1 MNRSLLY
8 PFSLAELYQRF
19 VAWMLSPLVV
29 TAIFVGN
36 GIGAVAG
43 VIYWYGRQ
51 LALSPWFLWPF
62 VPDSPGS
69 TFLVLPA
76 LALVLWKKPGWPLL
90 NALAAFGVIK
100 YGLWTVAF
108 WSLYWAGGG
117 PPTVE
122 SVAMTLTHL
131 IMTAEGLLLLNY
143 HRLTLATALGVG
155 GWFFLHDW
163 VDYGPLQTRPGLPPG
178 VSVTTMM
185 WVALGLT
192 TALTVAYVYL
202 ARRRRSQ

>member
-1 MNRSLLY
+1 MNRQAMEL
-8 PFSLAELYQRF
+8 PGLAVLYQRF
-19 VAWMLSPLVV
+19 VAWVLSPLVV

-43 VIYWYGRQ
+43 FIYWYGRQ
-51 LALSPWFLWPF
+51 FALTPWFLWPF

-76 LALVLWKKPGWPLL
+76 LALILRRRPGWPFL
-90 NALAAFGVIK
+90 NAFAAFGVIK

-108 WSLYWAGGG
+108 WTLYWMSGG
-117 PPTVE
+117 PPTLE
-122 SVAMTLTHL
+122 SVAMTITHL
-131 IMTAEGLLLLNY
+131 IMTAEGLFLLNY
-143 HRLTLATALGVG
+143 HRLTLATALGIG

-192 TALTVAYVYL
+192 TLLTISYVYL
-202 ARRRRSQ
+202 AYRRRS